1 MEWISTYKQDI
12 EFAIDTFFKERY
24 HREDVTEEE
33 KKLREAVLY
42 AVKSTFSGR
51 IHPVLAMVVYE
62 EVLGLTADTAIPVF
76 IGLEFITISTRLHGE
91 LAGIKDPYKSP
102 DISFVKKYGN
112 TMTLLAGNALMSMGL
127 ECLSKWSKLDLI
139 QETLRAIDDTGV
151 IRWMTRDVLLD
162 HTTISEAEYIALN
175 DEEMARLVIASF
187 LVWAYFASAA
197 SEMMIDQLKRY
208 AVFLCRLYQVKKD
221 MWAYEAAQSFP
232 PSEREKNVVDFL
244 WMEKTKALL
253 ENLQFELLK
262 MTQNFQSSK
271 FSDLIDYFGGEREI
285 S

>member
-127 ECLSKWSKLDLI
+127 ECLSK
-139 QETLRAIDDTGV
+139 
-151 IRWMTRDVLLD
+151 
-162 HTTISEAEYIALN
+162 
-175 DEEMARLVIASF
+175 
-187 LVWAYFASAA
+187 
-197 SEMMIDQLKRY
+197 
-208 AVFLCRLYQVKKD
+208 
-221 MWAYEAAQSFP
+221 
-232 PSEREKNVVDFL
+232 
-244 WMEKTKALL
+244 
-253 ENLQFELLK
+253 
-262 MTQNFQSSK
+262 
-271 FSDLIDYFGGEREI
+271 
-285 S
+285 

>member
-12 EFAIDTFFKERY
+12 EFAIDAFFKERY
-24 HREDVTEEE
+24 QREDVTEQE
-33 KKLREAVLY
+33 KKLREGVLY

-51 IHPVLAMVVYE
+51 IHPLLAMVVYE

-76 IGLEFITISTRLHGE
+76 IWMEFIAISTRLHGE
-91 LAGIKDPYKSP
+91 LAGVKNPYKSP
-102 DISFVKKYGN
+102 DISFSKKYGES
-112 TMTLLAGNALMSMGL
+112 MTLLVGDALMTMGL
-127 ECLSKWSKLDLI
+127 ESLAKWSKIDLI
-139 QETLRAIDDTGV
+139 KEALKAIDDTGI
-151 IRWMTRDVLLD
+151 IRWMTRDILLD

-175 DEEMARLVIASF
+175 DEEMARLITASF
-187 LVWAYFASAA
+187 VVGALFASAA
-197 SEMMIDQLKRY
+197 SDMLIDQLKRF

-221 MWAYEAAQSFP
+221 MGIYEASLSFP

-244 WMEKTKALL
+244 GMDKTKALL